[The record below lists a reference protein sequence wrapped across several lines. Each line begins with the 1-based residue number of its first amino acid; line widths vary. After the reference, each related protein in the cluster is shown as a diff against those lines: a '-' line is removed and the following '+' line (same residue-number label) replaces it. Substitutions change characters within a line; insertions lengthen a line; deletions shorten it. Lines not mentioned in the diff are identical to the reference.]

1 MVNLDMLYNELEMQ
15 EDAAEG
21 VAPLC
26 ARSDGLH
33 GACII
38 IDDDRVGAV
47 CVCGGGGGTAG
58 LVEVTAVTADGEGDG
73 DELLTAD

>member
-1 MVNLDMLYNELEMQ
+1 MVNLNMLYNELEMQ

-21 VAPLC
+21 AAPLC

-33 GACII
+33 GACT

-47 CVCGGGGGTAG
+47 AAG
-58 LVEVTAVTADGEGDG
+58 LVEVTAVTADGEGEG